1 MRLLLVYI
9 ALTVLLLLDVTLY
22 LSKEISL
29 SGFWPD
35 KLLFWTWIVLTIF
48 LIKKNIKTKWAKVYI
63 IILIA
68 ITILTMI
75 PMMIP
80 FLTIASYTFEV
91 KDKRY
96 KISDEVQLQEA
107 SKTILGPPDI
117 VVIKS
122 FGLYERIVGKTN
134 AFFEFGDEYL
144 QIENAEAIQQL
155 NNKSSDS
162 LKIEFKFKEGIVVRT
177 IPIKE

>member
-1 MRLLLVYI
+1 MRLLLAYI

-35 KLLFWTWIVLTIF
+35 KLLFWTWIALTIF
-48 LIKKNIKTKWAKVYI
+48 LIGKNNKKKWTKVYI
-63 IILIA
+63 IILIV
-68 ITILTMI
+68 ITVLTMI

-80 FLTIASYTFEV
+80 FLTIVSYTFEV

-96 KISDEVQLQEA
+96 KINDQVQLQEF
-107 SKTILGPPDI
+107 SKAILGPPDL

-122 FGLYERIVGKTN
+122 FGIYERIIGKTN

-144 QIENAEAIQQL
+144 QIENAESIRQL
-155 NNKSSDS
+155 NNESGDS
-162 LKIEFKFKEGIVVRT
+162 LKVEFKFNEGIATRT
-177 IPIKE
+177 IPVK